1 MSKSNQMSQSFVMSN
16 DAVRFATMIMTGQG
30 VSNEDAAIIAE
41 CLVEAERRKTGIALA
56 ASDLAFLAKLSSDHG
71 VAELPQINRSIEPTT
86 PNANP
91 KQLPKRGLLHV
102 DLLLRKKFCSLCAA
116 YPA

>member
-41 CLVEAERRKTGIALA
+41 CLVEA
-56 ASDLAFLAKLSSDHG
+56 DLRGVQTHGLSR
-71 VAELPQINRSIEPTT
+71 LPIY
-86 PNANP
+86 
-91 KQLPKRGLLHV
+91 V
-102 DLLLRKKFCSLCAA
+102 
-116 YPA
+116 